1 MIVSSV
7 MDSHSL
13 SYTQCGYQLEKI
25 HGQEVMWEIDKTAK
39 GWEKVS
45 VGRLIRTGDSDSR
58 KFRILKT
65 LSKLLPGGNRL

>member
-1 MIVSSV
+1 
-7 MDSHSL
+7 
-13 SYTQCGYQLEKI
+13 
-25 HGQEVMWEIDKTAK
+25 MWEIDKTAK